1 MKKLIL
7 ATTASL
13 AFAFSVSAQTATY
26 SAEQLQRAATKSAEQ
41 KATAP
46 RFTEAPAV
54 KAVTKTAPVVSTPAT
69 NSNATVAATPA
80 TTTTAAKQTAT
91 TQTVAAPSNTTLRVD
106 FNRNERPVKA
116 GPGVKHDAP
125 NGRAKLPV
133 QTTKKAPVTGASKS
147 ASTK

>member
-13 AFAFSVSAQTATY
+13 ALAFSVSAQTASY
-26 SAEQLQRAATKSAEQ
+26 SADQLKRAASKSAEQ
-41 KATAP
+41 KATATP
-46 RFTEAPAV
+46 FTEAPAV
-54 KAVTKTAPVVSTPAT
+54 KAAASSTAVVSTPAT
-69 NSNATVAATPA
+69 KSTATVVTPA
-80 TTTTAAKQTAT
+80 TTTTVAATPKTTTAT
-91 TQTVAAPSNTTLRVD
+91 RTTPRVD

-133 QTTKKAPVTGASKS
+133 QNAKKAPVTGASKS